1 MGREADESGWEKV
14 GVEGQGR
21 HGDERDGGVRRQ
33 RDNWLA
39 RAGSPTSRAWVKE
52 GTAETEAGGLG
63 GGQEKENKK

>member
-1 MGREADESGWEKV
+1 MRREADESGWEKV

-52 GTAETEAGGLG
+52 GTAETEAGRG
-63 GGQEKENKK
+63 GGPGKRK